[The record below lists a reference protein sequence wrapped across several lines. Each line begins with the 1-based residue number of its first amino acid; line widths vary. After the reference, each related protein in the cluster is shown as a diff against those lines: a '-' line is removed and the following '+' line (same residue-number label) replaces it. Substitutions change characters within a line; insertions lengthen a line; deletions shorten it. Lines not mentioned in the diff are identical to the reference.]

1 MTAGVAAWPNFMGG
15 IYGETR
21 GDVKRVTLVAIAA
34 LTLSAG
40 SATVWAARIRLL
52 SQETILLQR
61 LVVACLL
68 SLVLVAPVRAE
79 SPVACAGQDL
89 IAGLPPAV
97 RAGLRAAADAVPFP
111 VGNFWRAT
119 KDGMQVSLLGTYH
132 LDDPRHAA
140 LMQAAEPALRAAS
153 VLLVEAGS
161 KEEAELMA
169 HLARDPSA
177 ILAPEGPTLAETLPQ
192 AEWQRLAQAMRDRGI
207 PPLMASHFRAWYLTM
222 LLSVPPCALKLA
234 AAGNGLDK
242 RLIARAGELRLPVV
256 ALEPYDTA
264 LKLFDGMDAAAQLA
278 MIRSTLALE
287 DQAADQMATLA
298 ATYFGQDSRMIW
310 EFSRYASQDL
320 PGTTPAEVDAGFA
333 VMEAA
338 LMSTRNRGWIPVI
351 EAAAAKGPVFAAF
364 GALHLSG
371 DAGVLAL
378 LQARGWTIERL
389 PLP

>member
-1 MTAGVAAWPNFMGG
+1 MAEFHGRRLRRNP
-15 IYGETR
+15 

-34 LTLSAG
+34 LTLPAG

-68 SLVLVAPVRAE
+68 SLVLVAPVPAE
-79 SPVACAGQDL
+79 TAPACAGQDL

-119 KDGMQVSLLGTYH
+119 KDGMQVSMIGTYH

-140 LMQAAEPALRAAS
+140 LMQAVEPALKAAS

-207 PPLMASHFRAWYLTM
+207 PPLMASHFRAWYVTM

-242 RLIARAGELRLPVV
+242 RMIARAGQLGLPVL

-287 DQAADQMATLA
+287 DHAADQIATLA

-310 EFSRYASQDL
+310 EFSRYAAQDL
-320 PGTTPAEVDAGFA
+320 PGTTPTEVDAGFA
-333 VMEAA
+333 AMEAA

>member
-119 KDGMQVSLLGTYH
+119 KDGMQVSMIGTYH

-207 PPLMASHFRAWYLTM
+207 PPFMASRFRSWYVTM